1 MRSAFKTQQ
10 LHPLYHEKL
19 AKNLRNIDTFRLV
32 YKTRPCGTP
41 KQPLLLLL
49 LLSPHLSESVTVT
62 PSSLKLI
69 TYSIVSSEIITSDAV
84 CLRIGPIII
93 SFVFRLSIFMWLE
106 VDQFTRGPIYKICYE
121 LSQDYRKFVVRPTY
135 ESDLQCTKIS
145 LRNVIS

>member
-62 PSSLKLI
+62 PSSLKLV

-93 SFVFRLSIFMWLE
+93 SFVFRLSIFM
-106 VDQFTRGPIYKICYE
+106 
-121 LSQDYRKFVVRPTY
+121 
-135 ESDLQCTKIS
+135 
-145 LRNVIS
+145 